1 MHVGTCW
8 AQSTTS
14 QTARET
20 DTVTL
25 GVLEGRCMRVEDRCM
40 QLVER
45 VWVCRWLK
53 VDQVYAD

>member
-20 DTVTL
+20 DTVAL
-25 GVLEGRCMRVEDRCM
+25 GVLEGRYMRVEDGCM

-45 VWVCRWLK
+45 VWPGVSM
-53 VDQVYAD
+53 VDRV